1 MPVVSKGGAG
11 ERVKSKNN
19 TGESE
24 EGATVWARYLVA
36 PSIRALYSD
45 LYRSI
50 LANNTS
56 CVATDSDPGDRLANK
71 TSSGISLQD
80 SDILAVLVRNRDEAT
95 SLVNAELAGE
105 AAARRPELVPH
116 QTAIILEL
124 ESSNRCIS
132 FRQAEQAILNG
143 ESRNSTVKLSHKIEV
158 RRAFLASN
166 AIRVPEDRMARSS
179 AWCSLQ
185 GIELSQL
192 EGLIIPTENANE
204 IGAEVW
210 HDDHPAGQAPRRARR
225 ELSQSQCPLPCGGAI
240 DDTRDRSR
248 DGGFVHDMNPRLSKI
263 EGHGSRRLSTM
274 KEREHIHPWR
284 KCHSKHRFHCWLLA
298 AEAAVAPIARIFD
311 SQRPSV
317 KSALDVCTGALV
329 PAVVPGGWVSRKA
342 DVEAEVVAAGTRASW
357 GREFRNRPP
366 AKRPKHALGI
376 TNNKVP

>member
-19 TGESE
+19 VLKGVGRWKVQVR
-24 EGATVWARYLVA
+24 GATVWARYLVA

-210 HDDHPAGQAPRRARR
+210 HDDVLPSRIGDRLVLMRSILPVRHRAG
-225 ELSQSQCPLPCGGAI
+225 
-240 DDTRDRSR
+240 
-248 DGGFVHDMNPRLSKI
+248 
-263 EGHGSRRLSTM
+263 
-274 KEREHIHPWR
+274 
-284 KCHSKHRFHCWLLA
+284 
-298 AEAAVAPIARIFD
+298 
-311 SQRPSV
+311 
-317 KSALDVCTGALV
+317 LV
-329 PAVVPGGWVSRKA
+329 ES
-342 DVEAEVVAAGTRASW
+342 EVT
-357 GREFRNRPP
+357 EEPE
-366 AKRPKHALGI
+366 
-376 TNNKVP
+376 